1 MSILSIRSEGVSEY
15 LARTCADWSEE
26 AIPERDP
33 GYRLPGCEL
42 PTWAELSAEHCRET
56 CGL

>member
-1 MSILSIRSEGVSEY
+1 MSIVSIRSEGAAEY

-33 GYRLPGCEL
+33 SYRLPGCEL
-42 PTWAELSAEHCRET
+42 ASWDLSAEAIDT
-56 CGL
+56 LA

>member
-1 MSILSIRSEGVSEY
+1 MSIVSIRSEGVSEY

-33 GYRLPGCEL
+33 SYRLPGCEL
-42 PTWAELSAEHCRET
+42 ASWELSAEAIDT
-56 CGL
+56 LA